1 MLINAI
7 LISDTDT
14 VVTVTRELSPGD
26 EIIFMSKGKRAIV
39 KARSSIPIYHKAAIK
54 QINQGEAV
62 LKYGEIIGHATT
74 AILPGEHVHT
84 HNLAT

>member
-14 VVTVTRELSPGD
+14 VVTVTRALPGD

-62 LKYGEIIGHATT
+62 LKYGEIISHATT